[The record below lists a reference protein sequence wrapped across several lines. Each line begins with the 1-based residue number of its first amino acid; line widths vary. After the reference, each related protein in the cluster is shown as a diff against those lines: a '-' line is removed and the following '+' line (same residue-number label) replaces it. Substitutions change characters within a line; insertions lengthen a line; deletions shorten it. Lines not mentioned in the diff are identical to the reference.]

1 MNRPKFS
8 TSKFNGKAWKQN
20 RKFLLS
26 VFEDLGFGRP
36 SIEDHIM
43 AELQELVCQLSNT
56 MGCLINVKDY
66 ITASVSNIIAAVMFG
81 SRFDAGEAKH
91 KCLVKHLK
99 NILDGS
105 EFGLTVETKPKWL
118 SKVMSSLPLNRPE
131 VKRESW
137 LAIRELVREKIAEH
151 KNTLNP
157 DFNRDF
163 IDGYLQKMRE
173 HHADPSSPFSEE
185 NLQEHTAEFLLS
197 GTGPLSMRI
206 FWVLHICAQNPNSV
220 QSKIQKE
227 IDDVVGRHRP
237 PTWEDRKEMPFTL
250 ASLKEALRWISV
262 GTIGCSRSV
271 PEDTIIGDY
280 FIPKGSIALINV
292 RAVLR
297 NPVYWSNPDDFD
309 PTRFLTNDGDKLEK
323 KVDAFIPFG
332 VGKRSCPGQSLAIV
346 EMFLYIATLLQKF
359 NVFPEYRDQLVNI
372 GSANATADTFVQ
384 RLRFVLR

>member
-1 MNRPKFS
+1 G

-26 VFEDLGFGRP
+26 VFEDLGFGKP

-56 MGCLINVKDY
+56 AGCLINVKDY

-81 SRFDAGEAKH
+81 SRFDAGETKH

-118 SKVMSSLPLNRPE
+118 SKVMSSLPLNKPE

-137 LAIRELVREKIAEH
+137 LAIRELVREKITEH

-271 PEDTIIGDY
+271 PEDTVIGDY
-280 FIPKGSIALINV
+280 FIPRGSIALINV

-297 NPVYWSNPDDFD
+297 NPAYWSNPDDFD
-309 PTRFLTNDGDKLEK
+309 PTRFLTNDGDKLVK
-323 KVDAFIPFG
+323 KGDAFIPFG
-332 VGKRSCPGQSLAIV
+332 VGKRSCPSQSLAIV

-359 NVFPEYRDQLVNI
+359 NVFPEYGDQLVNI